1 MIVAQNSASRERIDG
16 AKAAVIG
23 NKQTKVDSILIKQ
36 KAVSDKFLCILE
48 SDSKKMK
55 TIMEKD
61 KNASMKNEIAL
72 EEARYTSAKTLLE
85 QNLRAIKA
93 VGKGTIGLHEKK
105 ALKHQ
110 F

>member
-1 MIVAQNSASRERIDG
+1 LIVAQNSASRERIDG

-23 NKQTKVDSILIKQ
+23 NKQTKVDSILIKR

-55 TIMEKD
+55 TKMEKD

-105 ALKHQ
+105 ALNHQ